1 MEAEGGEAD
10 GQGGA
15 EVDPVAAVSAAG
27 GIEQYGGLGG
37 KKQAAVGPEEGH
49 NHAADEDGGAAVY
62 PKGGP
67 PYATGEDEGKHDLP
81 HPERGLE
88 GLGGEVAA
96 GEDVGVGEQVE
107 NEGHGKAGDDAP
119 AAAKQIFNDG
129 VEVGAGRVV
138 GGGFENHQAAGE
150 HGEPGVEQHD
160 ERSGKPDAGGGGGV
174 GEHACADDG
183 AGDDHGA
190 AEYGGFLIHGDVG
203 REWVWGMVKALD
215 CFLRRRLILL
225 IAKLFAARRRI
236 GSNYCFCHT
245 LWRENKTAA

>member
-1 MEAEGGEAD
+1 M
-10 GQGGA
+10 
-15 EVDPVAAVSAAG
+15 
-27 GIEQYGGLGG
+27 
-37 KKQAAVGPEEGH
+37 
-49 NHAADEDGGAAVY
+49 
-62 PKGGP
+62 
-67 PYATGEDEGKHDLP
+67 
-81 HPERGLE
+81 
-88 GLGGEVAA
+88 GGEVAA

-107 NEGHGKAGDDAP
+107 HEGHGKAGDDAP
-119 AAAKQIFNDG
+119 AAAKQIFNNG

-138 GGGFENHQAAGE
+138 GGGLENHQAAGE
-150 HGEPGVEQHD
+150 HGEPGIEQHD
-160 ERSGKPDAGGGGGV
+160 ERSGKPDAGGGGGI

-203 REWVWGMVKALD
+203 MEWVWGMVKALD

-245 LWRENKTAA
+245 LWRENKTAAQISSGRAELYRAEAWLDYMVCSFCEPGFGIFSRYCVFNGVWFFMCGFIVILLL